1 MKDPIWVYWETSKN
15 KTKEPAYITL
25 CRWTMLHQWKDENL
39 IFVNEKNIDM
49 YLPGIS
55 NSLKGIQVDVKGRI
69 DSFKRKFISYD
80 RNLAVKSDV
89 IRANLLRFY
98 GGIYV
103 DSGVVALMPMNKY
116 FNLLSS
122 SPDKNFIVSQRQ
134 SHGKEHYPVNFYGCS
149 TNSNIIFD
157 YCQTISTLINDKS
170 NFHYNELGA
179 SSLTPSVNRYL
190 SEAVVLDESE
200 IQPIT
205 FEDAPNL
212 YSSSTVSLEEFE
224 LEGMVLFKLFSG
236 PFKGKFNNHSIS
248 ELYYM
253 DCFLGELFRYALP
266 ESIFN
271 DFFSRYSS

>member
-1 MKDPIWVYWETSKN
+1 MKNPIWVYWETSKN
-15 KTKEPAYITL
+15 KSNEPAYITL
-25 CRWTMLHQWKDENL
+25 CRWTMLHQWKNENL

-55 NSLKGIQVDVKGRI
+55 NSLKKIQVDVRGRV
-69 DSFKRKFISYD
+69 DAFKRKFICYD

-103 DSGVVALMPMNKY
+103 DSGVVALTPMTKY

-122 SPDKNFIVSQRQ
+122 NNKKFIVSQRQ
-134 SHGKEHYPVNFYGCS
+134 SHGKDHYPVNFYG
-149 TNSNIIFD
+149 SNIDSKIIVD
-157 YCQTISTLINDKS
+157 YCQAITILVKNKN

-190 SEAVVLDESE
+190 SEVIILDESE

-205 FEDAPNL
+205 FEDAPNI
-212 YSSSTVSLEEFE
+212 YSSNSVSLNQYE
-224 LEGMVLFKLFSG
+224 LDDMVLFKLFSG
-236 PFKGKFNNHSIS
+236 PFKDEFKKHSIS
-248 ELYYM
+248 ELYNM
-253 DCFLGELFRYALP
+253 DCFLGELFKYALP
-266 ESIFN
+266 ENIFN
-271 DFFSRYSS
+271 EFFSRYSS